1 MIKMSK
7 HTHAPPLRLEASQ
20 RGLLIAILI
29 TTTVMVVEIVGGILS
44 NSLAL
49 LSDAGHMFTHFIA
62 LGLALLAIRVA
73 RRPATRTKTYGY
85 YRAEILAALANGI
98 ILVFLALYI
107 FYAAYLR
114 FLHPP
119 EVWAPMMFGVAIVGL
134 GANLAVLI
142 ALRKTKSE
150 SINIR
155 SAFLHVLSDTLSSIG
170 VIIAGITIMFTGA
183 YVVDSLVGFLIGALI
198 LIWAIGLVKEVSSIL
213 LEAVPKHIDV
223 REITREVKKVKGVR
237 ELHDLH
243 VWTIASG
250 MHAMSG
256 HLLIEDQMVSKAAEI
271 LDEVNTLLRR
281 EFGIAHTT
289 LQLECESCE
298 SPFIRSIVGGKKR

>member
-1 MIKMSK
+1 MSK
-7 HTHAPPLRLEASQ
+7 HTHAPPLRLEATQ
-20 RGLLIAILI
+20 RGLSIAILI
-29 TTTVMVVEIVGGILS
+29 TTTVMMVEIVGGILS

-49 LSDAGHMFTHFIA
+49 LSDAGHMFTHFVA

-98 ILVFLALYI
+98 LLVFLAFYI
-107 FYAAYLR
+107 FYEAYLR
-114 FLHPP
+114 FLQPS
-119 EVWAPMMFGVAIVGL
+119 EIGGPMMFGVAIVGL

-142 ALRKTKSE
+142 VLRRTRSK

-155 SAFLHVLSDTLSSIG
+155 SAFLHVLSDTLSSVG

-198 LIWAIGLVKEVSSIL
+198 LIWAIGLVKEASGIL

-223 REITREVKKVKGVR
+223 RKITREVKKVKGVR

-298 SPFIRSIVGGKKR
+298 SPFICSIVGGKKR

>member
-1 MIKMSK
+1 MTR
-7 HTHAPPLRLEASQ
+7 HTHAPQLRLEAAQ
-20 RGLLIAILI
+20 RGLSVAILI
-29 TTTVMVVEIVGGILS
+29 TAIVMVVEVVGGVLS

-49 LSDAGHMFTHFIA
+49 LSDAGHMFTHLIA

-107 FYAAYLR
+107 FYEAYLR
-114 FLHPP
+114 YLQPP
-119 EVWAPMMFGVAIVGL
+119 EVRGPIMFGVAIVGL
-134 GANLAVLI
+134 GANLAVFL
-142 ALRKTKSE
+142 ALRRTRSE

-155 SAFLHVLSDTLSSIG
+155 GALLHVLSDTLSSVG
-170 VIIAGITIMFTGA
+170 VIIAGVIIMFA
-183 YVVDSLVGFLIGALI
+183 SVYVVDPLVGFLIGAMI
-198 LIWAIGLVKEVSSIL
+198 LIWAIGLIREAGGVL

-237 ELHDLH
+237 DLHDLH
-243 VWTIASG
+243 VWTITSK
-250 MHAMSG
+250 MYAMSG

-271 LDEVNTLLRR
+271 LNEVNDLLRLK
-281 EFGIAHTT
+281 FGITHTT
-289 LQLECESCE
+289 LQLECEKCE
-298 SPFIRSIVGGKKR
+298 GPFVCRLGPGE